1 MAKRKAHPLDRDPA
15 NPGTWQQEQ
24 VADQVYD
31 PDDEEIDQV
40 FAQFP
45 QNEPCLELF
54 RIHPQGGRPLFLEN
68 VTPSLFSFGYV
79 TGRYGG
85 GKYYARGKY
94 KDGSRVRLPFEIE
107 GDPFPVKRIAPIETT
122 PSQSTQLSAT
132 QPALSG
138 FSEPIQIQGEGNQAL
153 VSIMRSLIHEMRNSE
168 QQFLEKMKLYKE
180 LFAPAQRTEAP
191 LDTALNMFQRGVE
204 MAGAVGGEGG
214 ISPWLLVL
222 RELKEPLGKIVD
234 TVQMAIQ
241 HPPKPAPVGTL
252 ATAPKLPGISPTPE
266 PAPEPS
272 SQPDIVMV
280 QLKAILP
287 LLINGATKNTEPG
300 LYVDFVLDQM
310 PESAYVQL
318 KDWLTKPGCLDA
330 LAAIEPGIRF
340 QSEWWNELRTGLLV
354 AFSEGSGHAVQP
366 GDRHPPENA
375 SAEPTTNHD
384 ESA

>member
-1 MAKRKAHPLDRDPA
+1 MPKRKHPLDRDPG
-15 NPGTWQQEQ
+15 NPATWQQEVQ
-24 VADQVYD
+24 PDAVID

-68 VTPSLFSFGYV
+68 LTPSLFSFGYV
-79 TGRYGG
+79 TGRFGG

-107 GDPFPVKRIAPIETT
+107 GDPFPVKRVVPIE
-122 PSQSTQLSAT
+122 AT
-132 QPALSG
+132 ASVSGQPPPVLG
-138 FSEPIQIQGEGNQAL
+138 FSEPIQIHGEGNQAL

-180 LFAPAQRTEAP
+180 LFAPPPRTEAP

-222 RELKEPLGKIVD
+222 RELKEPLGKIVE
-234 TVQMAIQ
+234 TVQLAMKQPA
-241 HPPKPAPVGTL
+241 KPAPVGV
-252 ATAPKLPGISPTPE
+252 APVIPKLPGATDT
-266 PAPEPS
+266 APEP
-272 SQPDIVMV
+272 QPSGQNMMML
-280 QLKAILP
+280 QFKAILP

-300 LYVDFVLDQM
+300 LYVDFILDQM
-310 PESAYVQL
+310 PESAYPQL
-318 KDWLTKPGCLDA
+318 KDWLSTPGCLDQ
-330 LAAIEPGIRF
+330 LAAMEPGIRF
-340 QSEWWNELRTGLLV
+340 QTEWWNELRNGLLI
-354 AFSEGSGHAVQP
+354 ELSGGPEPHAIRPIHARQNQ
-366 GDRHPPENA
+366 DPPT
-375 SAEPTTNHD
+375 EPATDHN
-384 ESA
+384 EVS